1 MFVQAMHSETFFR
14 TIRICTQADAR
25 APVKKV
31 HLTHFGDRDQV
42 QRGALSRY
50 GPTGGSVQRHPT
62 SSEPI
67 GAVAAVSACTAPDR
81 GLDTATAAA

>member
-1 MFVQAMHSETFFR
+1 MLVQAMHSETFFR

-42 QRGALSRY
+42 QPLGAGR
-50 GPTGGSVQRHPT
+50 P
-62 SSEPI
+62 
-67 GAVAAVSACTAPDR
+67 
-81 GLDTATAAA
+81 

>member
-31 HLTHFGDRDQV
+31 HLTHVGDRDQV
-42 QRGALSRY
+42 QR
-50 GPTGGSVQRHPT
+50 GSVQRHPT